1 MTDSTAGSP
10 HVHAAEAAADARET
24 AAPHPLEAHA
34 REIAAAHGLVLES
47 LVVRP
52 QQGGLT
58 ADVIV
63 DLPEDQLG
71 SADIDT
77 IAEVSREL
85 SARIDADDSLLGP
98 GPSVLDVGT
107 PGAERRLT
115 ELRHWK
121 RARTRL
127 VLARLADGPE
137 LRLRVREV
145 GDDGMLRLIPERD
158 VDDRGRRIALPKG
171 TPDVLEVPWTDVASA
186 RVLLEFTAPDPRAK
200 EH

>member
-1 MTDSTAGSP
+1 MTDSTTGSP
-10 HVHAAEAAADARET
+10 RAHA
-24 AAPHPLEAHA
+24 LEPHA
-34 REIAAAHGLVLES
+34 REIAAAHGLVVES
-47 LVVRP
+47 ISVRP

-58 ADVIV
+58 AEVIV
-63 DLPEDQLG
+63 DLPDDQIG
-71 SADIDT
+71 SADLDT
-77 IAEVSREL
+77 ITDVSREL

-137 LRLRVREV
+137 LRVRVREAR
-145 GDDGMLRLIPERD
+145 DDGTLRLVPERD

-171 TPDVLEVPWTDVASA
+171 TPDVLELPWTDVASA
-186 RVLLEFTAPDPRAK
+186 RVLIEFTVPDPRAK